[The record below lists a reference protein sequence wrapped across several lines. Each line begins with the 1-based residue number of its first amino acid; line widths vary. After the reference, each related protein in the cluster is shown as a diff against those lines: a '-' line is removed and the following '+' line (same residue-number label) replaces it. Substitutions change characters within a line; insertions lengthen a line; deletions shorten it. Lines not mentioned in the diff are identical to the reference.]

1 VCNLCASGARPSQL
15 IEEDAV
21 GALFW
26 LTLQDLLNLTR
37 AVTVEC
43 ATSLRYLAQHQEIV
57 PLICDEANLLPLLLR
72 FFKYDESEQV
82 RYDAAVVL
90 YYCLGHEPAQKALCR
105 AGAIKMLSDL
115 ASTGERIREVC
126 SAALH
131 QLPNNLMQ
139 NVDGKLLGVLMGLLD
154 MQDADFTDPATFM
167 PDRSLTSRKPWP
179 LREATPY
186 EPKKKKM
193 KAEWPT
199 SVIEKS
205 TNAFVPAKY
214 QLDMAHPCEE
224 INPALQAVKVD
235 FIGEYKKMG
244 CTAEAQTIKKLSWGA
259 KYLENKIIDYSPR
272 APAPAPVFVDTTPA
286 SPTPTLESPV
296 LPRVQTPPRSLGS
309 RRSSVDDE
317 DKLPQVDAR
326 FLQAEDVAA
335 SDALQNASITSAF
348 KKGVDEVVE
357 EPSPSP
363 APAPAPPPR
372 RNPRKYAVTKKMKQ
386 KDRIADDYY
395 ELLRNVA

>member
-1 VCNLCASGARPSQL
+1 LASLCSGEDVPAKVRQLVVAALTHISNDTSTHEALTEFALPLVIETMAGAVHAHDTRMNAMTLLCNLIVHYEPSRGAAVALEALPALKAFVRACSVDEHFAVVAKILRDLTWDEEHVPLLIEQGAMALAARLAKREPAPLKHDVAAIVCNLCASGARPSQL

-139 NVDGKLLGVLMGLLD
+139 NVDGKLLGVLMGL
-154 MQDADFTDPATFM
+154 
-167 PDRSLTSRKPWP
+167 
-179 LREATPY
+179 
-186 EPKKKKM
+186 
-193 KAEWPT
+193 
-199 SVIEKS
+199 
-205 TNAFVPAKY
+205 
-214 QLDMAHPCEE
+214 
-224 INPALQAVKVD
+224 
-235 FIGEYKKMG
+235 
-244 CTAEAQTIKKLSWGA
+244 
-259 KYLENKIIDYSPR
+259 
-272 APAPAPVFVDTTPA
+272 
-286 SPTPTLESPV
+286 
-296 LPRVQTPPRSLGS
+296 
-309 RRSSVDDE
+309 
-317 DKLPQVDAR
+317 
-326 FLQAEDVAA
+326 
-335 SDALQNASITSAF
+335 
-348 KKGVDEVVE
+348 
-357 EPSPSP
+357 
-363 APAPAPPPR
+363 
-372 RNPRKYAVTKKMKQ
+372 
-386 KDRIADDYY
+386 
-395 ELLRNVA
+395 